1 MRRKGRLGRP
11 VDKKGRSKGDGQYA
25 LLPYALLHSPAWR
38 SLSGAAVKVFL
49 ELRTRFH
56 GTNNGG
62 LILSLDDA
70 ARLLPIG
77 KATVM
82 RALVELQ
89 EKGLIVCTR
98 KGQWYGRL
106 ASTWAVSD
114 LRIGDALATN
124 AWRTWQPRLGIA
136 IGKRA
141 RKTECGSR
149 MKPSQAVVGSG
160 MEREATDGS
169 TSEPVRPVRL
179 AAIGSG
185 MSR

>member
-1 MRRKGRLGRP
+1 MRRKRRLGRP

-38 SLSGAAVKVFL
+38 GLNGAAVKVFL

-62 LILSLDDA
+62 LILSLDEA
-70 ARLLPIG
+70 ARLLQIG

-89 EKGLIVCTR
+89 SKGLIVCTR

-114 LRIGDALATN
+114 LRVGDALATN
-124 AWRTWQPRLGIA
+124 AWRSWQPSPGA
-136 IGKRA
+136 ADPKRHK
-141 RKTECGSR
+141 KTERGSR
-149 MKPSQAVVGSG
+149 MKPSLAAVGSG
-160 MEREATDGS
+160 MERAAADGS
-169 TSEPVRPVRL
+169 TPEPVRPIRL

-185 MSR
+185 MDR